1 MSEENKDIKKEETSI
16 EEVKTSEEEQ
26 ASKEEKT
33 QAESKE
39 PKKEEKKV
47 KKSKLEVENEK
58 LKAEIAQLN
67 EKIKSDAEEYLK
79 ARADLDNTRRRVYQD
94 AEDVKKYASKNL
106 INELVNPIDMLFKVV
121 DYKSEN
127 PEVQNYVFGFKM
139 ITDQIKAILEKDGL
153 KEIKALNEKF
163 DPNFH
168 QAMSKEKR
176 DGVEPGI
183 VIEVIQT
190 GYMYKDRLLRPA
202 MVKVS
207 E

>member
-1 MSEENKDIKKEETSI
+1 MQTKISYYPDQVI
-16 EEVKTSEEEQ
+16 
-26 ASKEEKT
+26 
-33 QAESKE
+33 
-39 PKKEEKKV
+39 
-47 KKSKLEVENEK
+47 L
-58 LKAEIAQLN
+58 AEINGDIDHHTAKQ
-67 EKIKSDAEEYLK
+67 I
-79 ARADLDNTRRRVYQD
+79 RAD
-94 AEDVKKYASKNL
+94 
-106 INELVNPIDMLFKVV
+106 ID
-121 DYKSEN
+121 
-127 PEVQNYVFGFKM
+127 
-139 ITDQIKAILEKDGL
+139 KAILEKDGL

-176 DGVEPGI
+176 DGIEPGI

>member
-1 MSEENKDIKKEETSI
+1 MSEETKDIKKEEAVVEDKACETETPESD
-16 EEVKTSEEEQ
+16 
-26 ASKEEKT
+26 SKE
-33 QAESKE
+33 SK
-39 PKKEEKKV
+39 KDEKKV

-58 LKAEIAQLN
+58 LKAQVAELEA
-67 EKIKSDAEEYLK
+67 KIKSDSEEYLK
-79 ARADLDNTRRRVYQD
+79 ARADLENTRRRVFSD
-94 AEDVKKYASKNL
+94 AEEVKKYASKNL
-106 INELVNPIDMLFKVV
+106 INDLVNPVDMLFKVV

-127 PEVQNYVFGFKM
+127 PEVQNYVYGFKM

>member
-1 MSEENKDIKKEETSI
+1 MEDMEKETVKEEVSN
-16 EEVKTSEEEQ
+16 KKSETTVN
-26 ASKEEKT
+26 EEKT
-33 QAESKE
+33 SKE
-39 PKKEEKKV
+39 KKTKKN
-47 KKSKLEVENEK
+47 KFEVENEK
-58 LKAEIAQLN
+58 LKAEIESLKKKN
-67 EKIKSDAEEYLK
+67 KEEGEEYLK
-79 ARADLDNTRRRVYQD
+79 ARAELDNIRKRLVEEANQT
-94 AEDVKKYASKNL
+94 KKFACQNL
-106 INELVNPIDMLFKVV
+106 VGEIITPLDMLFKIV
-121 DYKSEN
+121 DFKSDN
-127 PEVQNYVFGFKM
+127 QEVNNYVLGFKM
-139 ITDQIKAILEKDGL
+139 ITDQIKSILEKDGL

-183 VIEVIQT
+183 VIEVLQQ